1 MKIRW
6 EESVPKFGYLKLH
19 LQDGTN
25 RDATTE
31 DLLLACKA
39 SELVVVSA
47 KRVEDMRKLLHLEAT
62 GKLGSVEDMIFTAF
76 SRCTGYDK
84 QVRELRAV
92 LGDGPEGESIVV
104 TARRV
109 VTERETAKCGLRECA
124 LAVGLVVQPA
134 DLLWKSGP
142 MDQVLGAIR
151 NAALEAKERA
161 AAVKAAEESE
171 RLRFSERATIAQ
183 VDAVIVNRLKD
194 ERDDAIARAEKA
206 EAELE
211 AARASASLVTMVGD
225 IGVRNSGDATRLE
238 AILAELE
245 AANLRITD
253 LEAAAKAEP
262 SKPRATNR
270 ELEGL
275 ADERYRRRSGWNVT
289 LADMRD
295 LARDV
300 ADCVRAERPA
310 CLVARAVALG
320 VDVRVAEDA
329 AGWLVAAHES
339 AYLDEVIER
348 DIPAADVPAT
358 LSRMLDEVE
367 ASRKG
372 GGRSEQDPRIH
383 ARRQR

>member
-238 AILAELE
+238 AILAERDAL
-245 AANLRITD
+245 AAELAALRAV
-253 LEAAAKAEP
+253 AA
-262 SKPRATNR
+262 R
-270 ELEGL
+270 
-275 ADERYRRRSGWNVT
+275 
-289 LADMRD
+289 
-295 LARDV
+295 
-300 ADCVRAERPA
+300 VRAERPA

-320 VDVRVAEDA
+320 VDVRVAEDRC
-329 AGWLVAAHES
+329 GWLVGMLES
-339 AYLDEVIER
+339 ADLDEEILHNV
-348 DIPAADVPAT
+348 PAADVPST
-358 LSRMLDEVE
+358 LSRLLDEVE
-367 ASRKG
+367 AARKG
-372 GGRSEQDPRIH
+372 G
-383 ARRQR
+383 AK